1 MSRLSISLPN
11 RIFYETMMNCPQRYR
26 QKGPTSLISRVR
38 REDENIVSVP
48 DAFSC
53 NYRHLNTSPPLQH
66 EPDRVQPFA
75 HAYSFNTCTP
85 HVYST
90 SKNNTNQNLEM
101 SPSRYR
107 PRQSIPSDVSSPSSY
122 VGNENALKRRQ
133 GQPCKQENSQTADEA
148 LTEQANRSNLTKI
161 HAIDPACLRSIVRF
175 DYACLEDLDEELI
188 LRPRSAFAELCW
200 STAVQSL
207 SPSNESSSSA
217 KSFQSCSTSDVSQS
231 AVRGSNSGKPSTPP
245 QTYSNPLMLAKV
257 VEGFSAAGEDSH
269 SESHSGSESDRC
281 PSPTWHDSVEES
293 AVMVVT
299 GRRSL
304 NVLEDHVGMKLF
316 ERKSSAG
323 TFVVPS
329 ESFIPVASTYR
340 YHDHLDDSRLDT
352 SRYRD
357 DDHENECSQLTS
369 LDFHNKKGFN
379 ADTESLISFRKDDT
393 NTIPEAHT
401 LPSLIT
407 YTFPHAD
414 ALLYSN
420 LNAYA
425 GVANPQES
433 IGFFP
438 IPTVGSRTTADRQGR
453 RCKSRLS
460 GKSGSFGSSVSKFC
474 RAIFPLSGQIPKR

>member
-90 SKNNTNQNLEM
+90 STNNTNQNLEM

-107 PRQSIPSDVSSPSSY
+107 PRQSIPSD
-122 VGNENALKRRQ
+122 

-231 AVRGSNSGKPSTPP
+231 AVRGSNS
-245 QTYSNPLMLAKV
+245 V

-329 ESFIPVASTYR
+329 ESF
-340 YHDHLDDSRLDT
+340 
-352 SRYRD
+352 
-357 DDHENECSQLTS
+357 
-369 LDFHNKKGFN
+369 
-379 ADTESLISFRKDDT
+379 
-393 NTIPEAHT
+393 
-401 LPSLIT
+401 
-407 YTFPHAD
+407 
-414 ALLYSN
+414 
-420 LNAYA
+420 
-425 GVANPQES
+425 
-433 IGFFP
+433 
-438 IPTVGSRTTADRQGR
+438 
-453 RCKSRLS
+453 
-460 GKSGSFGSSVSKFC
+460 VSE
-474 RAIFPLSGQIPKR
+474 I